1 MNDPAALS
9 PADLPPDARTLA
21 RGLCR
26 ALDRQRWCSLMEFP
40 LASGRRAD
48 VMAVDEAGR
57 FLIVEIKTSAA
68 DYRSDRKWREYL
80 DFCDWFAFAVPA
92 EFPVGL
98 LPQEVGLMVAD
109 AYDAVSH
116 RPAMAAPAALAP
128 ARRRQLLIQF
138 ARASAGRLRRLTD
151 PEP

>member
-1 MNDPAALS
+1 
-9 PADLPPDARTLA
+9 
-21 RGLCR
+21 
-26 ALDRQRWCSLMEFP
+26 
-40 LASGRRAD
+40 
-48 VMAVDEAGR
+48 
-57 FLIVEIKTSAA
+57 
-68 DYRSDRKWREYL
+68 
-80 DFCDWFAFAVPA
+80 
-92 EFPVGL
+92 
-98 LPQEVGLMVAD
+98 MVAD